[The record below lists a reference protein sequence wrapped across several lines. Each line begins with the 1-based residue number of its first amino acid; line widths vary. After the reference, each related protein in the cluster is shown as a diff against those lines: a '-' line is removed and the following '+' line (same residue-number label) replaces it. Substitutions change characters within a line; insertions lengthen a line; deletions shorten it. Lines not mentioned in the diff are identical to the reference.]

1 MQQELPTVESLTA
14 QITNMVVQRAQAKD
28 QVEAIER
35 TMPILQAQLQLLQA
49 QKAEAEKTKD

>member
-49 QKAEAEKTKD
+49 QKAAAEKTKD

>member
-28 QVEAIER
+28 QVEAIVR
-35 TMPILQAQLQLLQA
+35 LRKLRLRKP
-49 QKAEAEKTKD
+49 KTKE

>member
-1 MQQELPTVESLTA
+1 MEQELPTVESLTA

-35 TMPILQAQLQLLQA
+35 TLPILQAQLQLLQA
-49 QKAEAEKTKD
+49 QKAAAEKTKD